1 MDELGKDE
9 AMKEEV
15 MNVGQER
22 GHCCVEVEDG
32 RLESME
38 VVKYFGMMISED
50 GRIEEEI
57 RSRRFGKAARVIGV
71 LNEPVGKE
79 WS

>member
-22 GHCCVEVEDG
+22 GHCCVEVG
-32 RLESME
+32 NRKLESVK
-38 VVKYFGMMISED
+38 VVKYLGLMINGD
-50 GRIEEEI
+50 GRIEKNKNLDWEGCKGY
-57 RSRRFGKAARVIGV
+57 SGV
-71 LNEPVGKE
+71 E
-79 WS
+79 